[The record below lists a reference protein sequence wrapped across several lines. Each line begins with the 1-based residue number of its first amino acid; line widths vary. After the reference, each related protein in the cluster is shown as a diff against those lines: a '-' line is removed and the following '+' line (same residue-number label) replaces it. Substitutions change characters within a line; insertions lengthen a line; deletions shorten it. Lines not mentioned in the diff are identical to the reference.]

1 MHMLKSETT
10 EAIIT
15 WEIKVST
22 DRTHL
27 TVRLGIKQMA
37 GSGDSQLSRYRV
49 CPTNFVQ
56 IVDKLIGRGLQMVTV
71 RQLCSDLTRLA
82 ERSRIDGFPR
92 ISRCRNS
99 LWDWIG
105 EISSG
110 SPI

>member
-1 MHMLKSETT
+1 MQTLKSETT

-22 DRTHL
+22 DRTYL
-27 TVRLGIKQMA
+27 KVRLGIKRTD
-37 GSGDSQLSRYRV
+37 GRGDSQLSRYRV
-49 CPTNFVQ
+49 CPTNFDR
-56 IVDKLIGRGLQMVTV
+56 IVAKLIGRGLQMATV

-82 ERSRIDGFPR
+82 ERSQISGFPQ
-92 ISRCRNS
+92 ISRSRNS